1 MFQDGNKCHIKHIFT
16 INKGL
21 LCFIPGFIRSKGES
35 EYQSLPR
42 TKPHHPSSC
51 PIILHLS
58 QSFYIIYSW
67 QGCGRAGGAHER
79 SDTAV
84 AR

>member
-1 MFQDGNKCHIKHIFT
+1 MFQDANKSHIKHIFT

-42 TKPHHPSSC
+42 TKPFSR
-51 PIILHLS
+51 
-58 QSFYIIYSW
+58 FY
-67 QGCGRAGGAHER
+67 
-79 SDTAV
+79 TF

>member
-1 MFQDGNKCHIKHIFT
+1 MFQDANKCHIKHILT

-42 TKPHHPSSC
+42 TNLQRCLCIGTPE
-51 PIILHLS
+51 I
-58 QSFYIIYSW
+58 
-67 QGCGRAGGAHER
+67 AGSLKSR
-79 SDTAV
+79 
-84 AR
+84 RNPL